1 MFRLSAQIIIAI
13 ALTGCG
19 LKPMVILNGATHAF
33 GTVHLEGFA
42 TDSEADMVLVKAPVT
57 WTPEQVDE
65 FIRLRNTP

>member
-1 MFRLSAQIIIAI
+1 
-13 ALTGCG
+13 
-19 LKPMVILNGATHAF
+19 MVILNGATHAF

-42 TDSEADMVLVKAPVT
+42 TDSEADLVLVKAPVT